1 VLALNAN
8 PNGVGKMEISVI
20 GAGYVGLTT
29 AACLAEIGHHVL
41 CADCD
46 LEKID
51 SLKAGRLPFYEPHL
65 DDLVKRNVASG
76 RLVFTIPSDAIEK
89 SEAVFICVGTPPL
102 ENGEADLSA
111 IESVARLIMSTA
123 RGYRVVIEKSTVP
136 VQTAKRLWKHLS
148 IYNANGLSFDVV
160 SNPEFLR
167 EGSAVE
173 DFFHPDRVVIG
184 ADSPRAIAL
193 MKEIYAPVLRIRSSC
208 VVHSQCPSNPQPKL
222 ILTDTSSAELVKHAS
237 NSFLAMKISF
247 INLIADAC
255 EAAGA
260 DIEKVAEGIGTDKRI
275 GQAFLNP
282 GIGFGGF
289 CFPKDLQAFVRIGEK
304 LGCDFSLLREV
315 EKINLRRVEQF
326 VAKIKKELW
335 VLRGKTLAVWGLAF
349 KANTDDVRFA
359 PALNIIRRLLLEG
372 AKIRAYDPEAMQ
384 KAQRDLPEIT
394 YCESSYQAAEGADAI
409 LILTEWN
416 EFRALN
422 WKRLGELVSHKLIID
437 GRNLLSADETLANGF
452 QYVGV
457 GRAAEPVRHS
467 GEPLRLGQF
476 ADVSMTSHPLP
487 LPSDGVP
494 AAT

>member
-1 VLALNAN
+1 
-8 PNGVGKMEISVI
+8 MQISVI

-29 AACLAEIGHHVL
+29 AACLAEIGHRVF
-41 CADCD
+41 CADND
-46 LEKID
+46 LDK
-51 SLKAGRLPFYEPHL
+51 LKKLNAGRLPFFEPHL
-65 DDLVKRNVASG
+65 DSLVKRNAASG
-76 RLVFTIPSDAIEK
+76 RLQFVSPAEAIEK
-89 SEAVFICVGTPPL
+89 GNAIFICVGTPPL

-111 IESVARLIMSTA
+111 IESVARTIASA
-123 RGYRVVIEKSTVP
+123 AHGYRLVIEKSTVP

-148 IYNANGLSFDVV
+148 IYNVNGLEFDVV

-167 EGSAVE
+167 EGSAVG
-173 DFFHPDRVVIG
+173 DFFHPDRIVIG
-184 ADSPRAIAL
+184 AESPRAIAM
-193 MKEIYAPVLRIRSSC
+193 MKEIYLPVLKSPITC
-208 VVHSQCPSNPQPKL
+208 PVHSQCPQAHEIPL
-222 ILTDTSSAELVKHAS
+222 IVTDTNSAELVKHAS

-247 INLIADAC
+247 INLVADAC

-260 DIEKVAEGIGTDKRI
+260 DIEKVAEGIGSDKRI
-275 GQAFLNP
+275 GQSFLNP

-315 EKINLRRVEQF
+315 EKINVRRTEQF

-349 KANTDDVRFA
+349 KPNTDDVRFA
-359 PALNIIRRLLLEG
+359 PALSIIRRLLSEG

-409 LILTEWN
+409 LVLTEWS
-416 EFRALN
+416 EFRMIN
-422 WKRLGELVSHKLIID
+422 WTRLGELVSHRLIID
-437 GRNLLSADETLANGF
+437 GRNLLSADEVLANGF

-457 GRAAEPVRHS
+457 GKEPGAPQPTPKQAAGNQLAPRSFKPVPHH
-467 GEPLRLGQF
+467 
-476 ADVSMTSHPLP
+476 V
-487 LPSDGVP
+487 VP
-494 AAT
+494 AP

>member
-1 VLALNAN
+1 VLAVNAN
-8 PNGVGKMEISVI
+8 RDKVGKMEISVI

-46 LEKID
+46 MEKLN
-51 SLKAGRLPFYEPHL
+51 SLKAGQLPFYEPHL

-76 RLVFTIPSDAIEK
+76 RLEFTIPADAIEK
-89 SEAVFICVGTPPL
+89 SEAIFICVGTPPL

-184 ADSPRAIAL
+184 AESPRAIAL
-193 MKEIYAPVLRIRSSC
+193 MKEIYAPVLGTRSTC
-208 VVHSQCPSNPQPKL
+208 AVHAQCPGTAQPKL

-260 DIEKVAEGIGTDKRI
+260 DIEKVAEGIGSDKRI
-275 GQAFLNP
+275 GQAFLSP

-315 EKINLRRVEQF
+315 EKINVRRTEQF
-326 VAKIKKELW
+326 VAKIRKELW

-349 KANTDDVRFA
+349 KPNTDDVRFA
-359 PALNIIRRLLLEG
+359 PALAIIRRLLSEG

-384 KAQRDLPEIT
+384 KARRDLPEIS

-409 LILTEWN
+409 LVLTEWS
-416 EFRALN
+416 EFRMIN
-422 WKRLGELVSHKLIID
+422 WTRLGELVSHRLIID
-437 GRNLLSADETLANGF
+437 GRNLLSADEVLANGF

-457 GRAAEPVRHS
+457 GRAAEPVPSS
-467 GEPLRLGQF
+467 GEPKRLGEL
-476 ADVSMTSHPLP
+476 ADVSMRSHSLP
-487 LPSDGVP
+487 LAADAVP

>member
-1 VLALNAN
+1 MKAVNTKTN
-8 PNGVGKMEISVI
+8 EVGKMQISVI

-46 LEKID
+46 LEKLD
-51 SLKAGRLPFYEPHL
+51 NLKGGRLPFFEPHL

-76 RLVFTIPSDAIEK
+76 RLEFTTPAVAIDET
-89 SEAVFICVGTPPL
+89 EAIFICVGTPPL
-102 ENGEADLSA
+102 ENGEADLSS
-111 IESVARLIMSTA
+111 IESVARSIVSSA
-123 RGYRVVIEKSTVP
+123 HGYRLVIEKSTVP

-148 IYNANGLSFDVV
+148 IYNANGLEFDVV

-173 DFFHPDRVVIG
+173 DFFHPDRVVVG
-184 ADSPRAIAL
+184 AESPRAIAL
-193 MKEIYAPVLRIRSSC
+193 MKEIYAPVLLTRSTC
-208 VVHSQCPSNPQPKL
+208 PVHSQCPPAPEPKL
-222 ILTDTSSAELVKHAS
+222 ILTDTNSAELVKHAS

-260 DIEKVAEGIGTDKRI
+260 DIEKVADGIGSDKRI
-275 GQAFLNP
+275 GRSFLNP

-315 EKINLRRVEQF
+315 EKINMRRTEQF

-349 KANTDDVRFA
+349 KPNTDDVRFA
-359 PALNIIRRLLLEG
+359 PALNIIRRLQSEG

-384 KAQRDLPEIT
+384 KAKLDLPELT
-394 YCESSYQAAEGADAI
+394 YCESAYQAAEGADAI
-409 LILTEWN
+409 LILTEWS
-416 EFRALN
+416 EFREIN
-422 WKRLGELVSHKLIID
+422 WQHLGGLVSHRLIID
-437 GRNLLSADETLANGF
+437 GRNLLSAEEASLNGF

-457 GRAAEPVRHS
+457 GRAAQ
-467 GEPLRLGQF
+467 PLRPTVEVKRAGT
-476 ADVSMTSHPLP
+476 AAAPLP
-487 LPSDGVP
+487 PTGHQVP
-494 AAT
+494 TPMQVAP